1 MKRIIISSIIL
12 LLFLT
17 AKADIK
23 LPAIFSDNMLMQ
35 QNTQV
40 NIWGQASAN
49 KTVTIKASW
58 NKKAIKTT
66 ADANGNWKAVL
77 TTPVTDGK
85 THNLSISDGKSI
97 TINNI
102 LLGDLWF
109 CSGQSNM
116 EMPM

>member
-1 MKRIIISSIIL
+1 MKRIINTAVIL
-12 LLFLT
+12 LSFLSS
-17 AKADIK
+17 KADIK

-35 QNTQV
+35 QKTQV

-97 TINNI
+97 TRTII
-102 LLGDLWF
+102 IIWIV
-109 CSGQSNM
+109 QR
-116 EMPM
+116 